1 MATQSQLRTC
11 FDPLPRQQ
19 TLQLSRQLEPI
30 TCSPFDMTSDPR
42 QNHSARR
49 RQIAALGVGVLLVHL
64 LILLS
69 SGAGIWRLQPES
81 QKLGPLQTR
90 VVSLS
95 GDATEAPQEKAITPK
110 VAPPTPVRKMAPAT
124 PQATPHA
131 TSAGLQAIASQ
142 ALPAAPEVIQTPV
155 KPDEPTATNAALSPP
170 PNPATETPAPSQ
182 METASSATPPVVNN
196 ANSNTN
202 ANALNTKLGDF
213 PPNVQINYRLTG
225 QERGLSY
232 HASGTLKWQTKAG
245 TTLPRAYEAELQVKA
260 FLVGRRIW
268 RSVGQLTDKGLAPL
282 RYSDSWRGERAAH
295 FEADAQKISF
305 SGNTTSAPLQ
315 AGAQDQVSL
324 FIQMAATVAGQNFK
338 VGSELN
344 VQTATARDAVNWTL
358 TYKSDDMVDLN
369 GDRIETQRWVCMPR
383 GKFDSQIEMWFAKSQ
398 GGLPVR
404 IKITQVSGNFIDM
417 EMRSSE
423 TLPPLAD

>member
-1 MATQSQLRTC
+1 
-11 FDPLPRQQ
+11 
-19 TLQLSRQLEPI
+19 
-30 TCSPFDMTSDPR
+30 MTSAPQ

-49 RQIAALGVGVLLVHL
+49 RQIVALAAGVLLVHL

-95 GDATEAPQEKAITPK
+95 SET
-110 VAPPTPVRKMAPAT
+110 VAPAQEAATAPKTAPPAPIRQNAPAT
-124 PQATPHA
+124 PQD

-142 ALPAAPEVIQTPV
+142 ALPAASEVTEAPV
-155 KPDEPTATNAALSPP
+155 KQDEAAATNVAINPP
-170 PNPATETPAPSQ
+170 PNPATDAPAPSQ
-182 METASSATPPVVNN
+182 VETASTVTPPAVNN
-196 ANSNTN
+196 ANSN

-213 PPNVQINYRLTG
+213 PSNVQINYRLTG

-245 TTLPRAYEAELQVKA
+245 TALPRAYEAELQVKA

-268 RSVGQLTDKGLAPL
+268 RSVGQLTDKGLAPV

-295 FEADAQKISF
+295 FEADTQKISF
-305 SGNTTSAPLQ
+305 SGNTPSAPLQ

-324 FIQMAATVAGQNFK
+324 FIQMAAAVAGQNFK
-338 VGSELN
+338 IGSELN

-358 TYKSDDMVDLN
+358 TYKSDDMIELN
-369 GDRIETQRWVCMPR
+369 GDRVETQRWVCLPR

-417 EMRSSE
+417 DMRSSE
-423 TLPPLAD
+423 TLPSLAD

>member
-1 MATQSQLRTC
+1 MTPA
-11 FDPLPRQQ
+11 PRQY
-19 TLQLSRQLEPI
+19 L
-30 TCSPFDMTSDPR
+30 
-42 QNHSARR
+42 SARR
-49 RQIAALGVGVLLVHL
+49 RQIAALAAGVLLIHL

-90 VVSLS
+90 VVSMR
-95 GDATEAPQEKAITPK
+95 GDASDAPQEKAVTPQ
-110 VAPPTPVRKMAPAT
+110 APPPAPVRQMAPAT
-124 PQATPHA
+124 PQAT
-131 TSAGLQAIASQ
+131 SAGIQAIASQ
-142 ALPAAPEVIQTPV
+142 ALPAAPEVTEAPV
-155 KPDEPTATNAALSPP
+155 KPDEPTATNAALNPP
-170 PNPATETPAPSQ
+170 PNTASETPVPSQ
-182 METASSATPPVVNN
+182 VDTASSATPPAVNN
-196 ANSNTN
+196 ANSN
-202 ANALNTKLGDF
+202 ANALNAKLGDF
-213 PPNVQINYRLTG
+213 PSNVQINYRLTG

-232 HASGTLKWQTKAG
+232 HASGSLKWQTKAG

-268 RSVGQLTDKGLAPL
+268 RSVGQLTDRGLAPL

-305 SGNTTSAPLQ
+305 SGNTPSAPLQ

-324 FIQMAATVAGQNFK
+324 FIQMAAAVAGQNFK

-358 TYKSDDMVDLN
+358 TYKSDDIIDLK
-369 GDRIETQRWVCMPR
+369 GDRVETQRWVCLPR

>member
-1 MATQSQLRTC
+1 
-11 FDPLPRQQ
+11 
-19 TLQLSRQLEPI
+19 
-30 TCSPFDMTSDPR
+30 MTSAPP

-49 RQIAALGVGVLLVHL
+49 RQIAALAAGVLLVHL

-90 VVSLS
+90 VVSL
-95 GDATEAPQEKAITPK
+95 GTDTAEAPQEKPTDSK
-110 VAPPTPVRKMAPAT
+110 VTVPAPIRHSSPAT
-124 PQATPHA
+124 PQA

-142 ALPAAPEVIQTPV
+142 DLPAAPAVPEMVETPV

-170 PNPATETPAPSQ
+170 PNPATETPEPSQ
-182 METASSATPPVVNN
+182 VEMASSATPPAVNN
-196 ANSNTN
+196 ANSN
-202 ANALNTKLGDF
+202 ANALNAKLGDF
-213 PPNVQINYRLTG
+213 PSNVQINYRLTG

-245 TTLPRAYEAELQVKA
+245 TFLPRAYEAELQVKA

-305 SGNTTSAPLQ
+305 SGNTPSAPLQ

-324 FIQMAATVAGQNFK
+324 FIQMAAAVAGQNFK

-358 TYKSDDMVDLN
+358 TYNSDEIIDLN
-369 GDRIETQRWVCMPR
+369 GDRVEAQRWVCLPR